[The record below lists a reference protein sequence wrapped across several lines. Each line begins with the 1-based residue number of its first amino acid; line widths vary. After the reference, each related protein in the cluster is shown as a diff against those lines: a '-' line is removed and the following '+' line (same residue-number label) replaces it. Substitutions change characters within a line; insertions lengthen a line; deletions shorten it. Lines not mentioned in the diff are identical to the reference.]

1 MWIGLDKLRKVIKE
15 VVSEPYATE
24 GKRLK
29 DELED
34 LKLKKRIE
42 EAEIKHLVKMKEEK
56 NAIELEKQVVAMQKE
71 FAEKE
76 MTLLKKYQQDLT
88 GRFIEEQKNLQAV
101 YAEIMKRLP
110 NVNMEIER
118 KSRG

>member
-1 MWIGLDKLRKVIKE
+1 MNDLKRAISAVINEPYINDAKKLRE
-15 VVSEPYATE
+15 
-24 GKRLK
+24 
-29 DELED
+29 ELED

-56 NAIELEKQVVAMQKE
+56 NAIELEKQVNAMQRE

-76 MTLLKKYQQDLT
+76 MALLKKYQQDLT
-88 GRFIEEQKNLQAV
+88 GRFVEEQKNLQTV

-110 NVNMEIER
+110 NVNLEIER
-118 KSRG
+118 KSR